1 MLARRKF
8 LLVLLPVYF
17 LIAAGVYGSC
27 SPARAQETE
36 QQAKTFIDGLA
47 GDAINALTAPG
58 STEDERSQRF
68 RQLLNDNFAVKTIA
82 QWVLG
87 RNWKKATK
95 TEQVEYMNLFEDLLV
110 VTYVSRFSSYS
121 GEKLKITKTAPTG
134 KSDVTVFS
142 SIVRD
147 DSKTPLHVDWR
158 VRVHKNSLK
167 IVDVI
172 VEGVSMGQTQR
183 SEFASVI
190 RQNGGKVE
198 GLLIELRKRV
208 SKSA

>member
-8 LLVLLPVYF
+8 HLAVLPVFLLVF
-17 LIAAGVYGSC
+17 LGFNSVS
-27 SPARAQETE
+27 SSVQAQEIE
-36 QQAKTFIDGLA
+36 QQAESFIDSLA
-47 GDAINALTAPG
+47 DDAINALTVSG
-58 STEDERSQRF
+58 STEEQRSERF
-68 RQLLNDNFAVKTIA
+68 RQLLVENFAVKTIGR
-82 QWVLG
+82 WVLG
-87 RNWKKATK
+87 RHWKSATK
-95 TEQVEYMNLFEDLLV
+95 AEQSEYLDLFQELLI

-121 GEKLKITKTAPTG
+121 GENLKINKTVANG
-134 KSDVTVFS
+134 KRDVIVYS
-142 SIVRD
+142 SIVREN
-147 DSKTPLHVDWR
+147 SQPALHVDWR
-158 VRVHKNSLK
+158 VRSRKNTLK

-198 GLLIELRKRV
+198 GLLVELRKRV

>member
-8 LLVLLPVYF
+8 LAVLPVCF
-17 LIAAGVYGSC
+17 LVVTGFYGS
-27 SPARAQETE
+27 SAPAQAQEVE
-36 QQAKTFIDGLA
+36 QQAKSFIDGLA
-47 GDAINALTAPG
+47 GDAINALTVPG
-58 STEDERSQRF
+58 STEAERSQRF
-68 RQLLNDNFAVKTIA
+68 RQLLRENFAVKTIA

-87 RNWKKATK
+87 RHWKKATDSER
-95 TEQVEYMNLFEDLLV
+95 TEYLKLFEELLV

-121 GEKLKITKTAPTG
+121 GETLKIDKTQANG
-134 KSDVTVFS
+134 KSDVIVFS

-147 DSKTPLHVDWR
+147 KSHPPLHVDWR
-158 VRVHKNSLK
+158 VRNRENTLK

-198 GLLIELRKRV
+198 GLLVELRKRI

>member
-8 LLVLLPVYF
+8 HLAVLPLCLLIF
-17 LIAAGVYGSC
+17 SGFWNGS
-27 SPARAQETE
+27 SSVQAQEIE
-36 QQAKTFIDGLA
+36 QQAKSFIDGLA
-47 GDAINALTAPG
+47 GDAINALTVSD
-58 STEDERSQRF
+58 STEEQRSERF
-68 RQLLNDNFAVKTIA
+68 RQLLVENFAVKTIGR
-82 QWVLG
+82 WVLG
-87 RNWKKATK
+87 RHWKKATRA
-95 TEQVEYMNLFEDLLV
+95 EQKEYLDLFQELLI

-121 GEKLKITKTAPTG
+121 GESLKIDKTVANG
-134 KSDVTVFS
+134 KSDVIVYS

-147 DSKTPLHVDWR
+147 NSQPALHVDWR
-158 VRVHKNSLK
+158 VRSRKSTLK

-190 RQNGGKVE
+190 RQHGGKVE
-198 GLLIELRKRV
+198 GLLAELRKRI